1 MMNMCW
7 RQIKLVRDQLRRIE
21 NLTFHD
27 EAHMLLGGIKGS
39 EFSDSELLE
48 RSQNLQIISRSRWRS
63 LLRNALLNEPCV
75 VVSFFT
81 R

>member
-39 EFSDSELLE
+39 EFSDSELLQ
-48 RSQNLQIISRSRWRS
+48 RSQNLQIIS
-63 LLRNALLNEPCV
+63 
-75 VVSFFT
+75 
-81 R
+81 